1 MYHRQPKAAK
11 TSPNHSDAIVNPF
24 APRPFVVSTEAED
37 STQTPNLQPQAVK
50 NNTSISSKNFANIP
64 VFPPGYQPPPPPRL
78 QMKLAI
84 GEPGDKSEQE
94 TETVVKEA
102 MQRLDIPVVMA
113 IQRSQN
119 QILNRDIDP
128 TQVQDGTTPINPEDI
143 DLEKIGH
150 GLIYNDVLTDQDK
163 EWLREQGFQEQ
174 WFPDGNVVNAGQGLN
189 YGLLLP
195 TEQGITAG
203 KHPVLAF
210 RGTSDLATAWQ
221 DLDINSPGHGGIQ
234 NLLKEVPTGYI
245 GSLVSKSGKIDVTGH
260 SLGGALA
267 QHFVGTHPTLVRRL
281 VTFQSAAPNAKQYHN
296 NIESLPEEERP
307 EVVHHIAKGDIVD
320 LAGGEHLKGT
330 FFEHDLETS
339 GLANFSTL
347 ARIKQAHTSQLLNTE
362 DIVGEGGHGSH
373 AKNITM
379 MENATRPYTK
389 SRLVEAGRMMALN
402 KGTAVAGGLLV
413 GAAGLAGTAV
423 EVPTRLAY
431 QGVKTAGSA
440 IASGASIAGSA
451 IASGASIAGSAI
463 ASGAS
468 KAGSAIAS
476 GASIAGNA
484 IASGASIAG
493 NAIASGASSL
503 YETATSF
510 FSKNN
515 QE

>member
-1 MYHRQPKAAK
+1 MYKRQHRTGKASA
-11 TSPNHSDAIVNPF
+11 NQSDTPVNQF
-24 APRPFVVSTEAED
+24 APRPFVVPTEAED
-37 STQTPNLQPQAVK
+37 TIQTPDLQAQQVR
-50 NNTSISSKNFANIP
+50 NNTLLPSHNFANIP
-64 VFPPGYQPPPPPRL
+64 IFPPGYQPPPPPRL

-84 GEPGDKSEQE
+84 GEPGDEYEQE
-94 TETVVKEA
+94 TNAVIK
-102 MQRLDIPVVMA
+102 A
-113 IQRSQN
+113 IQRVHTPIVGNIQHSQT

-128 TQVQDGTTPINPEDI
+128 SQVKEGTTSINPQDI
-143 DLEKIGH
+143 NLEKIGH
-150 GLIYNDVLTDQDK
+150 GLIYHDVLTDQDK
-163 EWLREQGFQEQ
+163 EWLREQGFKEQ
-174 WFPDGNVVNAGQGLN
+174 WFPDGNVVNAGSGLN

-195 TEQGITAG
+195 TEAGVTAG
-203 KHPVLAF
+203 KHAVLAF

-245 GSLVSKSGKIDVTGH
+245 GNIVSQSGKLDVTGH

-296 NIESLPEEERP
+296 NIDSLSEEERP

-339 GLANFSTL
+339 GLANVSTL

-362 DIVGEGGHGSH
+362 DIIGEAGHGNH
-373 AKNITM
+373 TKDITM
-379 MENATRPYTK
+379 TENATRPYTK

-413 GAAGLAGTAV
+413 GAAGLAGTAI

-431 QGVKTAGSA
+431 KGLTKAGSA

-468 KAGSAIAS
+468 
-476 GASIAGNA
+476 
-484 IASGASIAG
+484 
-493 NAIASGASSL
+493 SL
-503 YETATSF
+503 YENVTNY
-510 FSKNN
+510 FSGNK
-515 QE
+515 EE